1 MSEWRTIDSAPRDGS
16 RIMLY
21 IPRQSAYIPAKT
33 VVGLWDVRDIQ
44 PYFTNDRERLDG
56 VRITRKNQPTYWM
69 PLPEPPSDATP

>member
-21 IPRQSAYIPAKT
+21 IPRKSTYIPAKT
-33 VVGLWDVRDIQ
+33 VVGRWDVRDIR

-56 VRITRKNQPTYWM
+56 VRATRKIQPTHWM
-69 PLPEPPSDATP
+69 PLPEPPTDATA